1 VKSPLNPVS
10 YGEFVLKKPLRI
22 SCAGAETMKG
32 MLIESVRVTEQRVF
46 QSLWEALA
54 AHDRGTADHCR
65 RVSEASYLLAKA
77 GGLSEADQIE
87 AKYAGLM
94 HDLGKIGIPETVL
107 NKPAKLDPF
116 EAKRMMGHPAWG
128 EHILKPFAHLPLIA
142 AILPAVRSHH
152 ERFDGAGYP
161 DGLSGEKIPLLG
173 RIIAIVD
180 TVDAMTQDR
189 AYRKGLPLEVAYAE
203 IARCSGT
210 QFDPKWAAIYLDSK
224 NYAVESDTKKA
235 A

>member
-1 VKSPLNPVS
+1 
-10 YGEFVLKKPLRI
+10 
-22 SCAGAETMKG
+22 
-32 MLIESVRVTEQRVF
+32 MLIESTRVTEQRVF

-54 AHDRGTADHCR
+54 AHDRPTADHCK
-65 RVSEASYLLAKA
+65 RVSEATYLLAKA
-77 GGLSEADQIE
+77 GGLSEVDQLE

-94 HDLGKIGIPETVL
+94 HDLGKIGVPEAIL

-116 EAKRMMGHPAWG
+116 ESKRMMGHPAWG

-142 AILPAVRSHH
+142 AILPGVRSHH

-161 DGLSGEKIPLLG
+161 DGLSGEKIPLLA

-189 AYRKGLPLEVAYAE
+189 AYRKGLALEIAYAE
-203 IARCSGT
+203 VARCSGT

-224 NYAVESDTKKA
+224 NFAIEDDTKKA

>member
-1 VKSPLNPVS
+1 
-10 YGEFVLKKPLRI
+10 
-22 SCAGAETMKG
+22 

-54 AHDRGTADHCR
+54 AHDRLTADHCK
-65 RVSEASYLLAKA
+65 RVSEASFLLAKA
-77 GGLSEADQIE
+77 GGLTQEMQIE
-87 AKYAGLM
+87 ARYAGLM
-94 HDLGKIGIPETVL
+94 HDLGKIGIPESIL
-107 NKPAKLDPF
+107 NKPAKLDAF
-116 EAKRMMGHPAWG
+116 EIKRMMGHAAWG
-128 EHILKPFAHLPLIA
+128 EHILKPFSHFPLVA
-142 AILPAVRSHH
+142 AILPAVRYHH

-161 DGLSGEKIPLLG
+161 DGLSGEKIPLLA
-173 RIIAIVD
+173 RIVAVVD

-210 QFDPKWAAIYLDSK
+210 QFDPKWAEIYLDSK
-224 NYAVESDTKKA
+224 NYAAEDDVKKA

>member
-1 VKSPLNPVS
+1 
-10 YGEFVLKKPLRI
+10 
-22 SCAGAETMKG
+22 
-32 MLIESVRVTEQRVF
+32 MLTESVRVTEHRVF

-65 RVSEASYLLAKA
+65 RVSEASYRLAMA
-77 GGLSEADQIE
+77 GELPEPLQIE

-94 HDLGKIGIPETVL
+94 HDLGKIGIPEAIL

-128 EHILKPFAHLPLIA
+128 EHILKPFSNLPLIA
-142 AILPAVRSHH
+142 AILPAVRHHH

-161 DGLSGEKIPLLG
+161 DGISGETIPVIA

-180 TVDAMTQDR
+180 TVDAMTQTR
-189 AYRKGLPLEVAYAE
+189 AYRKGLPLEVAYSE
-203 IARCSGT
+203 IERCSGT
-210 QFDPKWAAIYLDSK
+210 QFDPRWASIYLDSK
-224 NYAVESDTKKA
+224 GYSSGSGTKKA

>member
-1 VKSPLNPVS
+1 
-10 YGEFVLKKPLRI
+10 
-22 SCAGAETMKG
+22 

-54 AHDRGTADHCR
+54 AHDRMTAEHCR

-77 GGLSEADQIE
+77 GGLTEAEQIE

-94 HDLGKIGIPETVL
+94 HDLGKIGIPEAVL

-142 AILPAVRSHH
+142 AILPPVRSHH

-161 DGLSGEKIPLLG
+161 DGISGERIPLVG

-180 TVDAMTQDR
+180 TVDAMTQTR
-189 AYRKGLPLEVAYAE
+189 AYRKGLALEVALAE
-203 IARCSGT
+203 VARCSGT
-210 QFDPKWAAIYLDSK
+210 QFDPKWASIYLDSK
-224 NYAVESDTKKA
+224 NYFIETETKKA

>member
-1 VKSPLNPVS
+1 
-10 YGEFVLKKPLRI
+10 
-22 SCAGAETMKG
+22 
-32 MLIESVRVTEQRVF
+32 MLIESNRVTEQRLF

-54 AHDRGTADHCR
+54 AHDRATADHCK
-65 RVSEASYLLAKA
+65 RVSQASFDLALA
-77 GGLSEADQIE
+77 GGLDVEAQLQ
-87 AKYAGLM
+87 ARYGGLM
-94 HDLGKIGIPETVL
+94 HDLGKIGIPETIL

-116 EAKRMMGHPAWG
+116 ETKRMMGHAAWG

-142 AILPAVRSHH
+142 AIMPAVRNHH

-161 DGLSGEKIPLLG
+161 DGLSGEKIPVIA

-180 TVDAMTQDR
+180 TVDAMTQNR

-210 QFDPKWAAIYLDSK
+210 QFDPKWAQIYLDSK
-224 NYAVESDTKKA
+224 GFVAVDDTKKA

>member
-1 VKSPLNPVS
+1 
-10 YGEFVLKKPLRI
+10 
-22 SCAGAETMKG
+22 

-54 AHDRGTADHCR
+54 AHDRLTAEHCR
-65 RVSEASYLLAKA
+65 RVSDASYALAKA

-94 HDLGKIGIPETVL
+94 HDLGKIGIPENVL

-128 EHILKPFAHLPLIA
+128 EHILKPFAHLSLIA

-152 ERFDGAGYP
+152 ERYDGAGYP
-161 DGLSGEKIPLLG
+161 DGLSGDRIPEIA
-173 RIIAIVD
+173 RIIAVVD
-180 TVDAMTQDR
+180 TVDAMTQNR
-189 AYRKGLPLEVAYAE
+189 AYRKGLALEVAFAE

-210 QFDPKWAAIYLDSK
+210 QFDPKWANIYLDSK
-224 NYAVESDTKKA
+224 DYFIESDTKKA

>member
-1 VKSPLNPVS
+1 
-10 YGEFVLKKPLRI
+10 
-22 SCAGAETMKG
+22 
-32 MLIESVRVTEQRVF
+32 MLIESVRVTEHRVF

-54 AHDRGTADHCR
+54 AHDRLTADHCR
-65 RVSEASYLLAKA
+65 RVSEASYDLAKA
-77 GGLSEADQIE
+77 GGLSEAECIE

-94 HDLGKIGIPETVL
+94 HDLGKIGIPESIL

-128 EHILKPFAHLPLIA
+128 EHILAPFAHLPMIA
-142 AILPAVRSHH
+142 AILPAVRNHH

-161 DGLSGEKIPLLG
+161 DGMSGEKIPLIA

-180 TVDAMTQDR
+180 TVDAMTQNR
-189 AYRKGLPLEVAYAE
+189 AYRKGLALDVAFAEV
-203 IARCSGT
+203 ARCSGT
-210 QFDPKWAAIYLDSK
+210 QFDPKWATIYLDSK
-224 NYAVESDTKKA
+224 NYSVESDTKKA

>member
-1 VKSPLNPVS
+1 
-10 YGEFVLKKPLRI
+10 
-22 SCAGAETMKG
+22 
-32 MLIESVRVTEQRVF
+32 MLLESNRVTEQRLF

-54 AHDRGTADHCR
+54 AHDRPTAEHCK
-65 RVSEASYLLAKA
+65 RVSQASYELAVA
-77 GGLSEADQIE
+77 GKLSPELQIQ
-87 AKYAGLM
+87 ARYAGLM
-94 HDLGKIGIPETVL
+94 HDLGKIGIPEAIL

-116 EAKRMMGHPAWG
+116 EAKRMMGHAAWG
-128 EHILKPFAHLPLIA
+128 EHILKPFGHLPLIA
-142 AILPAVRSHH
+142 AILPAIRHHH

-161 DGLSGEKIPLLG
+161 DGVSGEKIPLIA

-180 TVDAMTQDR
+180 TVDAMTQTR

-210 QFDPKWAAIYLDSK
+210 QFDPKWAEIYLESK
-224 NYAVESDTKKA
+224 SFSIEEDTKKA

>member
-1 VKSPLNPVS
+1 
-10 YGEFVLKKPLRI
+10 
-22 SCAGAETMKG
+22 M
-32 MLIESVRVTEQRVF
+32 
-46 QSLWEALA
+46 WEALA
-54 AHDRGTADHCR
+54 AHDRLTADHCR
-65 RVSEASYLLAKA
+65 RVSEASYQLAIA
-77 GGLSEADQIE
+77 GNLSKEQQLI

-94 HDLGKIGIPETVL
+94 HDLGKLGIPENVL

-116 EAKRMMGHPAWG
+116 ESKRMMGHPGWG

-161 DGLSGEKIPLLG
+161 DGLSGENIPVIA
-173 RIIAIVD
+173 RVIAIVD
-180 TVDAMTQDR
+180 TVDAMTQNR

-210 QFDPKWAAIYLDSK
+210 QFDPYWAMIYLESK
-224 NYAVESDTKKA
+224 NVAIPDETKKA

>member
-1 VKSPLNPVS
+1 
-10 YGEFVLKKPLRI
+10 
-22 SCAGAETMKG
+22 
-32 MLIESVRVTEQRVF
+32 MLLESIRVTEQRVF

-54 AHDRGTADHCR
+54 AHDRLTADHCR
-65 RVSEASYLLAKA
+65 RVSDAAFLLAKA
-77 GGLSEADQIE
+77 GELPAEEQIV
-87 AKYAGLM
+87 ARYAGLM
-94 HDLGKIGIPETVL
+94 HDLGKIGIPESVL

-128 EHILKPFAHLPLIA
+128 EHILRPFAHLPLIA
-142 AILPAVRSHH
+142 AILPAVRNHH

-161 DGLSGEKIPLLG
+161 DGISGEKIPVIA

-180 TVDAMTQDR
+180 TVDAMTQNR
-189 AYRKGLPLEVAYAE
+189 AYRKGLPLEVAYSE

-210 QFDPKWAAIYLDSK
+210 QFDPRWATIYLDSK
-224 NYAVESDTKKA
+224 NYSIPGEEKQA

>member
-1 VKSPLNPVS
+1 
-10 YGEFVLKKPLRI
+10 
-22 SCAGAETMKG
+22 

-54 AHDRGTADHCR
+54 AHDRLTADHCK

-77 GGLSEADQIE
+77 GGLSETDAIE

-94 HDLGKIGIPETVL
+94 HDLGKIGIPEAIL

-128 EHILKPFAHLPLIA
+128 EHILRPFAHLPLIA

-161 DGLSGEKIPLLG
+161 DGLSGENIPLIG

-180 TVDAMTQDR
+180 TVDAMTQNR

-210 QFDPKWAAIYLDSK
+210 QFDPKWAAIYLESK
-224 NYAVESDTKKA
+224 NYSVETDTKKA

>member
-1 VKSPLNPVS
+1 
-10 YGEFVLKKPLRI
+10 
-22 SCAGAETMKG
+22 

-54 AHDRGTADHCR
+54 AHDRLTADHCK

-77 GGLSEADQIE
+77 GGLSEAEAIE

-94 HDLGKIGIPETVL
+94 HDLGKIGIPEAIL

-128 EHILKPFAHLPLIA
+128 EHILRPFAHLPLIA

-152 ERFDGAGYP
+152 ERYDGAGYP
-161 DGLSGEKIPLLG
+161 DGLAGENIPLLG

-180 TVDAMTQDR
+180 TVDAMTQNR

-210 QFDPKWAAIYLDSK
+210 QFDPKWAAIYLESK
-224 NYAVESDTKKA
+224 NYVAETETKKA